1 MKKFCLT
8 QISNNPIC
16 QATFKR
22 SSKAILSSYL
32 NSLKLNSY
40 RNYSIKDND
49 KNNDS
54 LKISNKIFSSVVQPE
69 FNKLLSKKP
78 TSNINCQVTDSL
90 SDTCLNQ
97 ETITTSPV
105 PTLSSANV
113 ILTEEEK
120 QLLIK
125 KFEEE
130 YEKRKQDVIEYRSLL
145 TKLKRNENNLRN
157 ELYQFKNPNLN
168 FIHSDCEGLP
178 PDLFQQKNLSSLKY
192 ISPSTV
198 FANKEVNMNKID
210 TYGFDYDYTLAQYSR
225 VLAPHL
231 YHMILTNLVK
241 LKHYP
246 KLILNCK
253 FNPKFAVRGI
263 HYDFNACLFFKLSHL
278 FKLIVLLFTREI
290 KF

>member
-1 MKKFCLT
+1 LT

-97 ETITTSPV
+97 GIY
-105 PTLSSANV
+105 LYF
-113 ILTEEEK
+113 IC
-120 QLLIK
+120 
-125 KFEEE
+125 
-130 YEKRKQDVIEYRSLL
+130 Y
-145 TKLKRNENNLRN
+145 LK
-157 ELYQFKNPNLN
+157 
-168 FIHSDCEGLP
+168 
-178 PDLFQQKNLSSLKY
+178 
-192 ISPSTV
+192 
-198 FANKEVNMNKID
+198 
-210 TYGFDYDYTLAQYSR
+210 
-225 VLAPHL
+225 
-231 YHMILTNLVK
+231 
-241 LKHYP
+241 
-246 KLILNCK
+246 
-253 FNPKFAVRGI
+253 
-263 HYDFNACLFFKLSHL
+263 
-278 FKLIVLLFTREI
+278 
-290 KF
+290 